1 MERFF
6 RLNKPVYYE
15 ADAIRVS
22 DEYDKRNG
30 GYVIQCEVVELTRL
44 CDDSGWLYGKVF
56 CREYYNMG
64 GDGYTMIAESSR
76 RNAKK
81 AALAIKE
88 MENARQYAEKYVAQI
103 GNGELQIIEE
113 VS

>member
-6 RLNKPVYYE
+6 KLNKPVYHKS
-15 ADAIRVS
+15 DVIRVS

-30 GYVIQCEVVELTRL
+30 GYVIQCEVVELTRTY
-44 CDDSGWLYGKVF
+44 DDGGWLYGKVF
-56 CREYYNMG
+56 CKEYYDMG

-81 AALAIKE
+81 AALAIKA
-88 MENARQYAEKYVAQI
+88 MENARQYAEKYVEQI
-103 GNGELQIIEE
+103 GKGELTIIEE
-113 VS
+113 V

>member
-6 RLNKPVYYE
+6 KLNKPVYHK

-22 DEYDKRNG
+22 DKYDKRNG
-30 GYVIQCEVVELTRL
+30 GYVINCEVVEITPMS
-44 CDDSGWLYGKVF
+44 DGGFLYGKLF
-56 CREYYNMG
+56 CPEYYAMG

-76 RNAKK
+76 RNVKK

-88 MENARQYAEKYVAQI
+88 MENARQYAEKYVSQI

-113 VS
+113 V

>member
-6 RLNKPVYYE
+6 KLNKPVYHKS
-15 ADAIRVS
+15 DAIRVS
-22 DEYDKRNG
+22 DKYDKRNG
-30 GYVIQCEVVELTRL
+30 GYVIQCEVVELILT
-44 CDDSGWLYGKVF
+44 DENGHLYGKMF
-56 CREYYNMG
+56 CKEYYDMG

-88 MENARQYAEKYVAQI
+88 MENARQYAEKYVEQI
-103 GNGELQIIEE
+103 GNGELQIVEE
-113 VS
+113 V

>member
-6 RLNKPVYYE
+6 KLNKPVYYK

-22 DEYDKRNG
+22 DKYDKRNG
-30 GYVIQCEVVELTRL
+30 GYVIECEVVELMPAV
-44 CDDSGWLYGKVF
+44 DGGWLYGKVF
-56 CREYYNMG
+56 CREYYDMG
-64 GDGYTMIAESSR
+64 GDGYTMIAESGR

-88 MENARQYAEKYVAQI
+88 MENAREYAEKYARQI
-103 GNGELQIIEE
+103 GNGELVITEE
-113 VS
+113 V

>member
-6 RLNKPVYYE
+6 RLDKPVYYKS
-15 ADAIRVS
+15 DAIRVS

-30 GYVIQCEVVELTRL
+30 GYVIQCEVVELTPTT
-44 CDDSGWLYGKVF
+44 DGWLYGKVF
-56 CREYYNMG
+56 CREYYDMG
-64 GDGYTMIAESSR
+64 GDGYTIIAESSR

-88 MENARQYAEKYVAQI
+88 MENARQYAEKYVKQI
-103 GNGELQIIEE
+103 GKGLEIIEE
-113 VS
+113 V

>member
-6 RLNKPVYYE
+6 KLNKPVYHKS
-15 ADAIRVS
+15 DAIRVS
-22 DEYDKRNG
+22 DNYDKRNG
-30 GYVIQCEVVELTRL
+30 GYVIQCEVVEITPTY
-44 CDDSGWLYGKVF
+44 DGNGFLYGKVF
-56 CREYYNMG
+56 CPEYYNMG

-76 RNAKK
+76 KNAKK

-88 MENARQYAEKYVAQI
+88 MENAREYAEKYVSQI

-113 VS
+113 V

>member
-6 RLNKPVYYE
+6 KLNKPVYHN

-22 DEYDKRNG
+22 DKYDKRNG
-30 GYVIQCEVVELTRL
+30 GYVIECEVVELTRTH
-44 CDDSGWLYGKVF
+44 DDSGWLYGKLF
-56 CREYYNMG
+56 CPEYYNMG
-64 GDGYTMIAESSR
+64 GDGYVIVAESSR

-88 MENARQYAEKYVAQI
+88 MENARAYAESYVEHI
-103 GNGELQIIEE
+103 SNELQIVEE
-113 VS
+113 V

>member
-6 RLNKPVYYE
+6 KLNKPVYYNS
-15 ADAIRVS
+15 DAIRVS

-30 GYVIQCEVVELTRL
+30 GYVINCEVVELTRTY
-44 CDDSGWLYGKVF
+44 DDSGWLYGKVF
-56 CREYYNMG
+56 CPEYYNMG

-81 AALAIKE
+81 AMIAKE
-88 MENARQYAEKYVAQI
+88 EVGENARKYAENYIRNIADDL
-103 GNGELQIIEE
+103 EIIEE
-113 VS
+113 VF

>member
-6 RLNKPVYYE
+6 KLNKPVYYN

-22 DEYDKRNG
+22 DKYDKRNG
-30 GYVIQCEVVELTRL
+30 GYVIECEVVQIQQM
-44 CDDSGWLYGKVF
+44 DDCMLYGKLF
-56 CREYYNMG
+56 CPEYYNMG
-64 GDGYTMIAESSR
+64 GDGYTLIAESSR

-88 MENARQYAEKYVAQI
+88 MENARQYAEKYVEQI
-103 GNGELQIIEE
+103 GKGELQIVEE
-113 VS
+113 V